1 MGIANVS
8 FFSDTTHDSLKDR
21 YVFPAVNNMHNAHN
35 GLIIL
40 TAREKESFDLL
51 RGRTCNSPEYSAK
64 YGI

>member
-8 FFSDTTHDSLKDR
+8 FFSDTTLI
-21 YVFPAVNNMHNAHN
+21 VFPAVNNMHNAHN

-51 RGRTCNSPEYSAK
+51 RDRTCNSPEYSAK